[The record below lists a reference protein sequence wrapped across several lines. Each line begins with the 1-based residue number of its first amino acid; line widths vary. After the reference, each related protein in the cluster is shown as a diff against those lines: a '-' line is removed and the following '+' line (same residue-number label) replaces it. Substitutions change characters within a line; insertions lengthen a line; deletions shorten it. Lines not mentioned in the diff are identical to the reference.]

1 MNNEV
6 YKEVYG
12 HILNDAQ
19 RIRKEI
25 MNEWGDILMFGGSMP
40 ESVVGELSTAARITG
55 LAFDA
60 LSSHGVAFE
69 PVVGKPDLFTL
80 TVREERYVCHKT
92 AIPSMSGFLDVV
104 NIPGVSNTS
113 ESEVQTP
120 SSTDSSYQRTEV
132 PYKKEE
138 IKEKV
143 NNFAEQMEEEIEPPK
158 KENSRPWDNVED
170 SFPNEEPD
178 ESQNTGVENFEENA
192 KEEILTTVQEEISTE
207 EPFTF
212 EDSNSLNSADETEEM
227 EAETDVMDVPDE
239 NVVEIINSEPDVSGF
254 ENNSDNLPNIGSFL
268 KSDIFTDEMEK
279 LEDEIV
285 YEMFSVSMT
294 HSGYSGGGKSLDAQ
308 IMIAPLK
315 IQKFSCPS
323 VPIIVSVY
331 YKGKIITSSSYD
343 QAEDG
348 RNLVTVNVDEFY
360 LLFRGSYDG
369 NGKFRAFITTTG
381 ISASQGDI
389 LNITSEVRHGDEAG
403 RNVRN
408 GHVKFRSTIY
418 DDPGT
423 IEVFPF
429 GEPEDNEFIVMT
441 KTDEFVDYMYISNDS
456 SGIKKPI
463 MYQNGS
469 KVQVNCAWD
478 GDKMKVDLREV

>member
-6 YKEVYG
+6 YQEVYG

-40 ESVVGELSTAARITG
+40 DEVVGELSTAARITG

-60 LSSHGVAFE
+60 LSSHGAKFA
-69 PVVGKPDLFTL
+69 PVNGKPDLFTL
-80 TVREERYVCHKT
+80 SVREESYICHKS

-104 NIPGVSNTS
+104 NIPGVPSTQNAET
-113 ESEVQTP
+113 EVQKESP
-120 SSTDSSYQRTEV
+120 SKKKTIVTEKDDVEQNDDVDSFPAVDEKTIEV
-132 PYKKEE
+132 DSANEAVE
-138 IKEKV
+138 ISDTLDEEKV
-143 NNFAEQMEEEIEPPK
+143 SVEIDDENPVIEEEISEE
-158 KENSRPWDNVED
+158 KETETTVNIPEDNAENVINDDSTSDVHQED
-170 SFPNEEPD
+170 SDN
-178 ESQNTGVENFEENA
+178 S
-192 KEEILTTVQEEISTE
+192 ST
-207 EPFTF
+207 
-212 EDSNSLNSADETEEM
+212 
-227 EAETDVMDVPDE
+227 
-239 NVVEIINSEPDVSGF
+239 
-254 ENNSDNLPNIGSFL
+254 PNIGSFL
-268 KSDIFTDEMEK
+268 RSDIFTEETEK
-279 LEDEIV
+279 AMDEIV
-285 YEMFSVSMT
+285 YEMFGVTLT
-294 HSGYSGGGKSLDAQ
+294 HSGFSGGGKSLDAQ

-331 YKGKIITSSSYD
+331 YKGKIFTSSSYD

-348 RNLVTVNVDEFY
+348 RNLVTLNIDEFY
-360 LLFRGSYDG
+360 LLFRGSFDG

-389 LNITSEVRHGDEAG
+389 LNITSETRHGDEAG

-408 GHVKFRSTIY
+408 GHVKFRATVY

-423 IEVFPF
+423 IEAFPF

-441 KTDEFVDYMYISNDS
+441 KTDEFVDYMYISNN
-456 SGIKKPI
+456 SGGLKSAII
-463 MYQNGS
+463 FQNGE
-469 KVQVNCAWD
+469 KKQINCEWD
-478 GDKMKVDLREV
+478 EDKMTVGLKEV